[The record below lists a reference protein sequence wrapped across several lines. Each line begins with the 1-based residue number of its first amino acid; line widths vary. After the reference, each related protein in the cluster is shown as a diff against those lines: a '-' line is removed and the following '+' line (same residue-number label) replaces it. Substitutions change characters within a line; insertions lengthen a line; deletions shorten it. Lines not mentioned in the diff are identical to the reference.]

1 MRLYMGST
9 IGRVVRAA
17 AAARDCTVAGETS
30 GQSTGRTAAAVESWG
45 SARRPS
51 RTESICSEA
60 GSGLRTSTA
69 PSSRTASCSS
79 GSSAAT
85 TKISSQPPSRSTR
98 TARSMNRS
106 PSTSS
111 SALGRPMRRA
121 PPAARIRPS
130 GALAF
135 RNVIESPPARR
146 RACHHRS
153 PPCGSLQRATPAPRR
168 SLPCTRVRRYVERR
182 LTMQEIIA
190 LDINGERREAA
201 VPTHFTLLEALRYV
215 FGLTG
220 SKQGCD
226 KGDCGACTVLLDG
239 QPVLSCITPVFE
251 AVDRKVLTVEGLAGS
266 GRLNP
271 LQDAFEV
278 TGGAQCG
285 FCTPGIL
292 MSAWALLQENDSPSR
307 QEIKEALAGYLCR
320 CTGYTKIY
328 EAVELAA
335 GRLREGGVGSGGP
348 AGPSGRG

>member
-1 MRLYMGST
+1 
-9 IGRVVRAA
+9 
-17 AAARDCTVAGETS
+17 
-30 GQSTGRTAAAVESWG
+30 
-45 SARRPS
+45 
-51 RTESICSEA
+51 
-60 GSGLRTSTA
+60 
-69 PSSRTASCSS
+69 
-79 GSSAAT
+79 
-85 TKISSQPPSRSTR
+85 
-98 TARSMNRS
+98 
-106 PSTSS
+106 
-111 SALGRPMRRA
+111 
-121 PPAARIRPS
+121 
-130 GALAF
+130 
-135 RNVIESPPARR
+135 
-146 RACHHRS
+146 
-153 PPCGSLQRATPAPRR
+153 
-168 SLPCTRVRRYVERR
+168 
-182 LTMQEIIA
+182 MQEIIA

-292 MSAWALLQENDSPSR
+292 MSAWALLQKNDSPSR
-307 QEIKEALAGYLCR
+307 QEIKEALAGNLCR